1 MQYFLSR
8 DYELLYRF
16 VPSGVRHPILIIL
29 TILLSYGGGLDIY
42 INGPGLY
49 TMSFGLHDTYA
60 FCGQQF
66 FWRPLSN
73 LGYRLLYTAFGTD
86 PLPYHVLDLS
96 IHGLNALL
104 VYYIARKL
112 SKDSVVALVAGLMF
126 AAFYRHSG
134 LLFSTGLFYEHGYVL
149 FCLLAILNFLHF
161 QDTNKTSYL
170 LTSLISIFI
179 ALQIKDS
186 AMVAFPLILALDQ
199 LYRPYPLPRIRWRII
214 LCLVGVGIVYFVLR
228 MHFMPYLGKGAS
240 AWLDPIHGL
249 GVFKML
255 KQLHKALYITIS
267 NVCPGKDM
275 SSVFYLGFAVFLWKA
290 TKHRRLVVTT
300 GILLVI
306 SILPLLVSSG
316 LANRYLYLS
325 TAFSVI
331 FLAIIIRYTASALA
345 VRMLSSYGDFGVGL
359 VTGVT
364 LLLIISFNTYKI
376 QDYEAQYREAGCFL
390 RSNIEDIVNT
400 FPNGTKNFR
409 LCLIN
414 TPIEISREDSGVQ
427 VWEGRDVNY
436 MLSLFYEEPNS
447 IGEVRQFT
455 TDLGYTLPRHQERI
469 SEIISN
475 DELDTMSRDPKN
487 KIMVFNPYTEH
498 MEEMTGKMSQE
509 MRTAIENTRG

>member
-1 MQYFLSR
+1 
-8 DYELLYRF
+8 
-16 VPSGVRHPILIIL
+16 
-29 TILLSYGGGLDIY
+29 
-42 INGPGLY
+42 
-49 TMSFGLHDTYA
+49 
-60 FCGQQF
+60 
-66 FWRPLSN
+66 
-73 LGYRLLYTAFGTD
+73 
-86 PLPYHVLDLS
+86 
-96 IHGLNALL
+96 
-104 VYYIARKL
+104 
-112 SKDSVVALVAGLMF
+112 
-126 AAFYRHSG
+126 
-134 LLFSTGLFYEHGYVL
+134 
-149 FCLLAILNFLHF
+149 
-161 QDTNKTSYL
+161 
-170 LTSLISIFI
+170 
-179 ALQIKDS
+179 
-186 AMVAFPLILALDQ
+186 
-199 LYRPYPLPRIRWRII
+199 
-214 LCLVGVGIVYFVLR
+214 
-228 MHFMPYLGKGAS
+228 MPYLGKGAS

-345 VRMLSSYGDFGVGL
+345 ARMLSSYGDFGVGL

-427 VWEGRDVNY
+427 VWEGRDVSY

-447 IGEVRQFT
+447 IGEVSQFT

-487 KIMVFNPYTEH
+487 KIMVFNPYTER
-498 MEEMTGKMSQE
+498 MEEMTGKTSQE
-509 MRTAIENTRG
+509 MRTATENTRG

>member
-8 DYELLYRF
+8 NCESLYRF
-16 VPSGVRHPILIIL
+16 VPPGARHPILIIL
-29 TILLSYGGGLDIY
+29 TILLSYGGGLDIH

-49 TMSFGLHDTYA
+49 TMSFGLHDTFG
-60 FCGQQF
+60 FCDQAF
-66 FWRPLSN
+66 FWRPMSN
-73 LGYRLLYTAFGTD
+73 LGYRLLYAAFGTD

-126 AAFYRHSG
+126 AAFYRHAG
-134 LLFSTGLFYEHGYVL
+134 LLLSSGLFYEHGYAL
-149 FCLLAILNFLHF
+149 FCLLAVLTFLHF
-161 QDTNKTSYL
+161 QDTNKMGYL
-170 LTSLISIFI
+170 AISLTSIFV

-199 LYRPYPLPRIRWRII
+199 LYRPHPLPRIRWG
-214 LCLVGVGIVYFVLR
+214 LLLWLAGVGAAYFGLR
-228 MHFMPYLGKGAS
+228 MYFMPHLGRGAS
-240 AWLDPIHGL
+240 AWMDPITGM

-255 KQLHKALYITIS
+255 KQIHKAVYITIS
-267 NVCPGKDM
+267 NVCPGKDI
-275 SSVFYLGFAVFLWKA
+275 SSVFYLGFIVFLWKA
-290 TKHRRLVVTT
+290 AKHRRPAVTAGALV
-300 GILLVI
+300 II
-306 SILPLLVSSG
+306 SILPLLLSSG
-316 LANRYLYLS
+316 LANRYVYLS

-469 SEIISN
+469 SEIISS

-487 KIMVFNPYTEH
+487 KIMVFNPYTKH
-498 MEEMTGKMSQE
+498 MEDMTGKTSQE